1 MGKKKIEEE
10 PQKAILV
17 MESELFKQ
25 ALEQR
30 IEAGKKLLEIKVTKN
45 TNPYGMRGWS
55 TYGGRFVSLEERQY
69 VKEEIE
75 QFRNEFYKWSDYNSE
90 LLKQAFDNPD
100 NEYRKEYD
108 NTGITILMGNEDVM
122 EDYHKKIKKRIAV
135 LDRLITFIPLLP
147 KAETVNKARKDNKTE
162 MNMSKVFIVHGHD
175 SNTRNEAELLVKQ
188 LGFEPVVL
196 FKRVNEGD
204 TIIEKLLRESK
215 DAAFS
220 IVLYTKCDEGKAVE
234 DTDLKPRARQN
245 VVFEHGLMCGLL
257 GRKRVVA
264 LVEEGVEVPG
274 DLSGVVYI
282 PLDAKMRWQ
291 LDVAREMKASGM
303 QVDLNKLM

>member
-1 MGKKKIEEE
+1 MAKKNIEEK

-17 MESELFKQ
+17 MDSDQFKQ

-30 IEAGKKLLEIKVTKN
+30 IDVGKKLLDIKVTKN
-45 TNPYGMRGWS
+45 TTPYGLRGWGA
-55 TYGGRFVSLEERQY
+55 YVGRYVSQEERQY

-75 QFRNEFYKWSDYNSE
+75 QFKNEFYKWSDYNSE

-100 NEYRKEYD
+100 NEYRQEYD
-108 NTGITILMGNEDVM
+108 NTGITILMGDEDVM
-122 EDYHKKIKKRIAV
+122 EDYHKRINKKIAV
-135 LDRLITFIPLLP
+135 LDRLIAFLPLLP
-147 KAETVNKARKDNKTE
+147 KAETTHDVRKDNKTE
-162 MNMSKVFIVHGHD
+162 MDMSKVFIVHGHD
-175 SNTRNEAELLVKQ
+175 SNTRNEAELLMKQ

-196 FKRVNEGD
+196 FKKVNEGD

-215 DAAFS
+215 DVAFA

-234 DTDLKPRARQN
+234 DADLKPRARQN

-264 LVEEGVEVPG
+264 LVEEGVEFPG

-282 PLDAKMRWQ
+282 PLDAAKRWQ

-303 QVDLNKLM
+303 KVDLNKLM